1 VQFGATHFLGMACLK
16 QATAKRHLPQ
26 VRDMNL
32 RHAER
37 LIGTG
42 LRLLEA
48 MERRQDKKP
57 STAMVGA
64 FLNVQ
69 PGGQAIVGM
78 QVGLNQVD
86 AEIDPSATVQRHHP
100 AETRGTEQGSPFVA
114 QDERL
119 KRPPGAPP
127 KGSPAVADHPRNTG
141 PMRRSHLAQAKCH
154 PVSDARPEVTTCRC
168 LGRVL
173 KVTNLE
179 ETRSKLAS
187 MKKCLLYAER
197 IRYVTRKV
205 YSAQIRISRN
215 D

>member
-1 VQFGATHFLGMACLK
+1 MACLK

-127 KGSPAVADHPRNTG
+127 KGAPAVADNPRNTG
-141 PMRRSHLAQAKCH
+141 PMRHSPRCGATTRVGTSCQAPAVHGKRRCGMH
-154 PVSDARPEVTTCRC
+154 GGAATLLRPSAIQSRTP
-168 LGRVL
+168 GR
-173 KVTNLE
+173 
-179 ETRSKLAS
+179 R
-187 MKKCLLYAER
+187 
-197 IRYVTRKV
+197 
-205 YSAQIRISRN
+205 
-215 D
+215 